1 MAKHVFVTG
10 GVVSG
15 LGKGITA
22 SSLGRLLK
30 NSGLNVYMQKFDP
43 YLNVDPGTMS
53 PYQHGE
59 VYVTDDG
66 GETDLDLG
74 HYERFINVNLSKKSS
89 VSAGKIYLEVID
101 AERRGDWEGKT
112 VQVIPHIT
120 DQIKS
125 KIYAMDQDPNIDII
139 ITEIGGTVGDIEAQ
153 AFIEALRQ
161 IRMERGKN
169 NVLFLHVGLVPY
181 INASKEY
188 KTKPIQHSIKELLS
202 LGIQPDILVT
212 RSVTPTGADIRKKIS
227 LFGNVPPENVIEAID
242 VDSIYKVPLA
252 MHEQNLHKIVI
263 DQLQLPAKPTE
274 MKSWEKFVEAIDNS
288 EEELEMT
295 FVGKYIEMPD
305 AYLSVIEA
313 LKIAAW
319 TFKRKLVIN
328 WVQADDLTPQNYKT
342 KLKNS
347 KGILVPGGF
356 GNRGVEGMMLAARYA
371 RENNVPY
378 LGICLGMQVA
388 AIEIARNV
396 LKCENANS
404 TEFNELTEFP
414 IFDFIDGIDR
424 KSLGG
429 TLRLGKMTTVLD
441 PKSKTAALYGKNE
454 IDERHR
460 HRYEFNNRYREVFE
474 KKANVVFAG
483 VYDEANSNLV
493 EVMELPN
500 HDFFIGAQ
508 FHPEFTSRPN
518 RPNPLFKGFIEA
530 IIKQEKNHL
539 DKKNHQ
545 KTHV

>member
-120 DQIKS
+120 DQIKT
-125 KIYAMDQDPNIDII
+125 KIYAMDQEPNIDVI

-161 IRMERGKN
+161 VRMEKGRN

-212 RSVTPTGADIRKKIS
+212 RSVTPTGPEIKQKIS
-227 LFGNVPPENVIEAID
+227 LFGNVPVANVIEAID

-252 MHEQNLHKIVI
+252 MYEQNLHQIVI
-263 DQLQLPAKPTE
+263 DQLELSAKATDMTRWKE
-274 MKSWEKFVEAIDNS
+274 FVQDIDNS
-288 EEELEMT
+288 KEEVEIT

-313 LKIAAW
+313 LKMAAW
-319 TFKRKLVIN
+319 NFKRKLVIK

-342 KLKNS
+342 KLKDS

-371 RENNVPY
+371 RETNIPY
-378 LGICLGMQVA
+378 LGICLGMQIA

-396 LKCENANS
+396 LNYDHANS
-404 TEFNELTEFP
+404 TEFNETTAYP
-414 IFDFIDGIDR
+414 VFDFIEGIDR
-424 KSLGG
+424 KASGG
-429 TLRLGKMTTVLD
+429 TLRLGKMTTKLK
-441 PKSKTAALYGKNE
+441 PHSKTAHLYGKTA

-460 HRYEFNNRYREVFE
+460 HRYEFNNQYREDFE
-474 KKANVVFAG
+474 TKAGVVFAG
-483 VYDEANSNLV
+483 VYDETKANLV
-493 EVMELPN
+493 EVMELPQN
-500 HDFFIGAQ
+500 DFFIGAQ

-530 IIKQEKNHL
+530 IIKQETKPKL
-539 DKKNHQ
+539 KE
-545 KTHV
+545 KTHA